1 MSQTQTKEVAVKE
14 EKTAIALPEE
24 MLGAFME
31 DAGAGTEN
39 IGADD
44 MKIPFI
50 RVLQPV
56 SPQLK
61 KKDSAYIPGAE
72 AGDIFNTVT
81 GQVWKAEDGVKV
93 IPCAYVKKFLEFGP
107 YEQGGGFKG
116 ELAPNSKDVLGAERV
131 GNKDILASGNELVTS
146 AQHYVQIQDPSTGT
160 WQTAIVDMKSTSLKV
175 SRQWNTQIQMQQGMS
190 NGKAFKIPSFGCIW
204 ELTTDEF
211 SNDMGSWNGW
221 KIVGRNGYVEDAE
234 LYKSCKEFGQMVN
247 AGEVATASDPDLE
260 DSSQKTESADVP
272 F

>member
-14 EKTAIALPEE
+14 EKTALALPEE

-116 ELAPNSKDVLGAERV
+116 ELAPNSKEVLGAERV
-131 GNKDILASGNELVTS
+131 GNKDILPNGNELVTS

-221 KIVGRNGYVEDAE
+221 KIAGRSGYVEDAE
-234 LYKSCKEFGQMVN
+234 LYQSCKEFGKMVN
-247 AGEVATASDPDLE
+247 AGEVAAASDPDLE
-260 DSSQKTESADVP
+260 QSSQKSESADVP

>member
-1 MSQTQTKEVAVKE
+1 MSETKEVAVK
-14 EKTAIALPEE
+14 KSTAVALPEE

-31 DAGAGTEN
+31 DSGAGTEN

-61 KKDSAYIPGAE
+61 KKDGAHIPGAE

-81 GQVWKAEDGVKV
+81 GQLWKSDDGALV
-93 IPCAYVKKFLEFGP
+93 IPCGYTKKFLEFGP
-107 YEQGGGFKG
+107 YDQGGGFKG
-116 ELAPNSKDVLGAERV
+116 ELAPNSAEVLSAQRV
-131 GNKDILASGNELVTS
+131 GNKDILENGNELVTS
-146 AQHYVQIQDPSTGT
+146 AQHYVQIHDPSTGT
-160 WQTAIVDMKSTSLKV
+160 WQTGIIDMKSTNLKI
-175 SRQWNTQIQMQQGMS
+175 SRQWNTMIQMQQAQA
-190 NGKAFKIPSFGCIW
+190 NGKTFKVPSFGCIW
-204 ELTTDEF
+204 KLETDEY

-221 KIVGRNGYVEDAE
+221 KISGREGYVEDAD
-234 LYKSCKEFGQMVN
+234 LYNACKEFSKMVSE
-247 AGEVATASDPDLE
+247 GEVAAAADPDLE
-260 DSSQKTESADVP
+260 EVSTDSTNAP